1 LTSIETLLYIIQNE
15 RVLLILKKRG
25 LGSGL
30 FNGVGGKVERG
41 ETIEEAVIR
50 ECIEEVRVKPLNLK
64 WMGLL
69 EFYNNNELY
78 GYVHV
83 YTANSYEGEPR
94 ETDEAKPIWFRF
106 DEIPYDKMWGDD
118 TFWLPHVLNGKKI
131 YGRFWFVNWKE
142 IIRKEVYLLNE
153 IEI

>member
-1 LTSIETLLYIIQNE
+1 MLYIIQNE

-50 ECIEEVRVKPLNLK
+50 ECIEEVGVKPINLK

-83 YTANSYEGEPR
+83 YTANSYEGELR

-118 TFWLPHVLNGKKI
+118 IFWLPHVLNGKKI

>member
-1 LTSIETLLYIIQNE
+1 MTSIETLLYIIQNE

>member
-1 LTSIETLLYIIQNE
+1 MLYIIQNE

>member
-1 LTSIETLLYIIQNE
+1 MLYIIQNE

-50 ECIEEVRVKPLNLK
+50 ECIEEVGVKPLNLK

-83 YTANSYEGEPR
+83 YTANSYEGELR

-118 TFWLPHVLNGKKI
+118 IFWLPHVLNGKKI

>member
-50 ECIEEVRVKPLNLK
+50 ECIEEVGVKPLNLK

-83 YTANSYEGEPR
+83 YTANSYEGELR

-118 TFWLPHVLNGKKI
+118 IFWLPHVLNGKKI

>member
-1 LTSIETLLYIIQNE
+1 
-15 RVLLILKKRG
+15 
-25 LGSGL
+25 
-30 FNGVGGKVERG
+30 VERG

-50 ECIEEVRVKPLNLK
+50 ECIEEVGVKPLNLK

-83 YTANSYEGEPR
+83 YTANSYEGELR

-118 TFWLPHVLNGKKI
+118 IFWLPHVLNGKKI

>member
-1 LTSIETLLYIIQNE
+1 MLYIIQNE

-50 ECIEEVRVKPLNLK
+50 ECIEEVGVKPLNLK

-118 TFWLPHVLNGKKI
+118 IFWLPHVLNGKKI